1 MDLLLCRLVCN
12 LQVSV
17 SPAFSGASPHQQ
29 KHSTPSLRLSFH
41 FSRWSP
47 ACFVDVL
54 SCVRRLLAPTFT
66 LHGLWVRMPA
76 CLRNWNVFAQQ
87 KKNTGG
93 LWSPAIKSPS
103 SETLGSKRP
112 GSISGFCCTWDAPW
126 TLWERRAG
134 ALKTDTPKNV
144 PVHGSFL
151 RPQTAGGEGMDGHAH
166 PGQFSIDIT
175 TVAPEQTWF
184 TCKWLKLFLVVVCP
198 CWWNCSLSL
207 GPTLWTFH
215 HL

>member
-93 LWSPAIKSPS
+93 LWSPAIRSPS
-103 SETLGSKRP
+103 SERHSGPNDGEAFLGFAALGTRRGRFERDEP
-112 GSISGFCCTWDAPW
+112 APW
-126 TLWERRAG
+126 RRTLQRMFLFTDPFCVHRRQGGRAWM
-134 ALKTDTPKNV
+134 ATPTRA
-144 PVHGSFL
+144 S
-151 RPQTAGGEGMDGHAH
+151 
-166 PGQFSIDIT
+166 
-175 TVAPEQTWF
+175 
-184 TCKWLKLFLVVVCP
+184 
-198 CWWNCSLSL
+198 SL
-207 GPTLWTFH
+207 
-215 HL
+215 

>member
-17 SPAFSGASPHQQ
+17 SPAFSRASPHQQ

-41 FSRWSP
+41 CSRWSP

-93 LWSPAIKSPS
+93 LCSPAIRSPS
-103 SETLGSKRP
+103 SERHSGPNDGKHFWVLLHLGRAVDALRETSRRPEDGDSKECSCSRILSASTDGRGGGHGWPRP
-112 GSISGFCCTWDAPW
+112 PGPVLYRYNHCGS
-126 TLWERRAG
+126 RA
-134 ALKTDTPKNV
+134 N
-144 PVHGSFL
+144 
-151 RPQTAGGEGMDGHAH
+151 
-166 PGQFSIDIT
+166 
-175 TVAPEQTWF
+175 
-184 TCKWLKLFLVVVCP
+184 LVYM
-198 CWWNCSLSL
+198 
-207 GPTLWTFH
+207 
-215 HL
+215 

>member
-1 MDLLLCRLVCN
+1 MDLLLWRLVCN

-17 SPAFSGASPHQQ
+17 SPAFSRASPHQQ

-93 LWSPAIKSPS
+93 LCSPAIRSPS
-103 SETLGSKRP
+103 SERHSGPNDGKHFWVLLHLGRA
-112 GSISGFCCTWDAPW
+112 G

-134 ALKTDTPKNV
+134 ALRTETPKNV

-184 TCKWLKLFLVVVCP
+184 TCKC
-198 CWWNCSLSL
+198 
-207 GPTLWTFH
+207 
-215 HL
+215 